1 MKGWVAA
8 EVKSAI
14 SSETDIVRGLFQCVK
29 YRAVME
35 AVQVSEARPQNA
47 RALLV
52 LEATFPQSLIPLRN
66 ILGVEVVEGVSPKN
80 G

>member
-1 MKGWVAA
+1 
-8 EVKSAI
+8 
-14 SSETDIVRGLFQCVK
+14 
-29 YRAVME
+29 ME
-35 AVQVSEARPQNA
+35 AVQVSEARAQNA

-52 LEATFPQSLIPLRN
+52 LESTFPQSLVPLRN